1 MISSAS
7 TIDESELARKIVYQW
22 EEGIFLN
29 AYILLNIYIYVCVC
43 VCVSLCGCI
52 YLFLIE
58 FVMMFLC

>member
-29 AYILLNIYIYVCVC
+29 AYILLNIYMCIY
-43 VCVSLCGCI
+43 VSLCGCI